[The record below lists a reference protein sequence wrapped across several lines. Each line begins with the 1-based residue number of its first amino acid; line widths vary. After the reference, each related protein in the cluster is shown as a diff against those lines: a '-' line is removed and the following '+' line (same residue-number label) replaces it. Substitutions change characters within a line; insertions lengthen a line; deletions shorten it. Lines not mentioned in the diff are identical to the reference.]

1 MSILIK
7 TSNINEQRLW
17 QTLME
22 LAEIGASPNRDQG
35 ITRLSLSEE
44 ELEAKQYVIQLMKE
58 VGLEVRMDA
67 VGNVIGKLNG
77 TDPLAPS
84 VIVGSH
90 TDTVNHGGGFDG
102 ALGVLGAIEA
112 VRSMKEANVTLTHS
126 IEVISFTDEEGSRFG
141 TGYIGSKAMAGVL
154 KEDAFELTDQNGISY
169 REAFIKAKLDPTKY
183 KEAVRKPEEMKAYI
197 EMHIEQ
203 GKVLEEMDLSVGI
216 VTDIQGPVWLEVQLE
231 GSADHAGA
239 TPMNMRKDAS
249 LVMAEVMLDVEK
261 TAISHQGVGTVGS
274 LKVEPGGVNIIP
286 GKAVF
291 TVDLR
296 HVDSHERQLMV
307 KDVYLSVAKASEK
320 RGITWTIEVKK
331 EVDPA
336 SCSPEIVKILEES
349 FQELQFPVAKLPC
362 GAGHDSLI
370 MSKLTNMGMIFVRSK
385 DGISHNPKEWTS
397 KGDCAAGTEVLFQ
410 SLIKLAK

>member
-1 MSILIK
+1 MIK

>member
-1 MSILIK
+1 
-7 TSNINEQRLW
+7 
-17 QTLME
+17 ME